1 VGLLQEPSS
10 VDTKLKE
17 WLEYFREAKE
27 VRRRY
32 ANWEFI
38 RSQPPKIRVAL
49 EYYVETGVFRTA
61 AKMADM
67 AVDEFVDMAKDQ
79 ANIPSTD

>member
-1 VGLLQEPSS
+1 MEVNE
-10 VDTKLKE
+10 DKLKE
-17 WLEYFREAKE
+17 WIERFKEAKE
-27 VRRRY
+27 LRRRY

-49 EYYVETGVFRTA
+49 EYYVETGDFRTA

-67 AVDEFVDMAKDQ
+67 AVDEFVNMAKDQ

>member
-1 VGLLQEPSS
+1 MQEPSS

-49 EYYVETGVFRTA
+49 EYYVETGDFRTA

>member
-1 VGLLQEPSS
+1 MEVNE
-10 VDTKLKE
+10 DKLKE
-17 WLEYFREAKE
+17 WIERFKEAKE

-38 RSQPPKIRVAL
+38 RSQPPKIRVAM
-49 EYYVETGVFRTA
+49 EYYVETGDFRTA

-67 AVDEFVDMAKDQ
+67 AVDEFVNMAKDQ

>member
-1 VGLLQEPSS
+1 MQESSS

-17 WLEYFREAKE
+17 WLEYFKEAKE

-38 RSQPPKIRVAL
+38 RSQPPKARVAL
-49 EYYVETGVFRTA
+49 EYYVETGDFRTA

-67 AVDEFVDMAKDQ
+67 AVDEFVNMAKDQ

>member
-1 VGLLQEPSS
+1 MEVNE
-10 VDTKLKE
+10 DKLKE
-17 WLEYFREAKE
+17 WIERFREAKE

-38 RSQPPKIRVAL
+38 RSQPPKVRVAL
-49 EYYVETGVFRTA
+49 EYYVETGDFRTA

-67 AVDEFVDMAKDQ
+67 AVDEFVNMAKDQ